1 MSEQV
6 SLTVRVPK
14 DLHARLQAAAGER
27 IVSMTWLTERA
38 LEDFLSRLIP
48 ASELKL
54 TRDRGEAS

>member
-38 LEDFLSRLIP
+38 LEDFLDRLIP

-54 TRDRGEAS
+54 TR